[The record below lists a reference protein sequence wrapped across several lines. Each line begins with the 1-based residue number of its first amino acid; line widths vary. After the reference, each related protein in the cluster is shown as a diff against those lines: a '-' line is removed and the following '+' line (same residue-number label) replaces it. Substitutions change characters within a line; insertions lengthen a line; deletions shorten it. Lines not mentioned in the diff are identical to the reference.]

1 MPLVAGIIFSEHIPA
16 NHCKYLYE
24 FGENFCKQLALELT
38 RLEDRNNPLLNR
50 REVRAILRNA
60 AGKLTRI
67 DAAQQIAEKLNV
79 DKNKVIAI
87 SLTGQRG
94 TMDLHSTFY
103 IYNNED
109 DMKKQLPR
117 YRMLRGISKV
127 DRKKLLDEE
136 KAEKLKAKQAAA
148 ASKSGPSGSR
158 RSR

>member
-1 MPLVAGIIFSEHIPA
+1 MPSC
-16 NHCKYLYE
+16 HCKYLYE
-24 FGENFCKQLALELT
+24 FGENICKQLALELT
-38 RLEDRNNPLLNR
+38 TLEDRNNPLLNR

-60 AGKLTRI
+60 AGNLTRI

-87 SLTGQRG
+87 SMTGQRG
-94 TMDLHSTFY
+94 TMDLQSTFY

-117 YRMLRGISKV
+117 YRMLRGISKA

-136 KAEKLKAKQAAA
+136 KSQKLKAKQAAA
-148 ASKSGPSGSR
+148 ASRSGPGR
-158 RSR
+158 RR

>member
-1 MPLVAGIIFSEHIPA
+1 MSLQRSFASI
-16 NHCKYLYE
+16 
-24 FGENFCKQLALELT
+24 LALEMNT
-38 RLEDRNNPLLNR
+38 LEDRNNPLLNR
-50 REVRAILRNA
+50 REVRTIIKNA
-60 AGKLTRI
+60 AGKITRI
-67 DAAQQIAEKLNV
+67 DAAQHIAEKLNV

-87 SLTGQRG
+87 SMAGQRG
-94 TMDLHSTFY
+94 TMDLQSTFY

-117 YRMLRGISKV
+117 YRILRGISKV

-158 RSR
+158 ARR